1 MDRTGWIV
9 VSTCAVLLVLWMQ
22 FMVPSAPPVPPKT
35 AEEPA
40 AAGAAPGDTLGKAS
54 PPAPARPADPGKTV
68 ALETDRAVFTIAS
81 RGGGIV
87 SAALK
92 DHARRFGSEER
103 YELNRPDRADSGD
116 AVGALRIGP
125 EGFDEV
131 AYEVTEE
138 SGSVVLSGVL
148 EGGLRVTKR
157 FGTVAPRP
165 ELKESDPSGHVV
177 TLQLR
182 VENTG
187 KEPLSLAPY
196 SLYGGAAAT
205 THPRGQ
211 MDTGV
216 FWRQGGFTFRRVD
229 WFKPFL
235 FRPEREVYE
244 RVMRHLD
251 WAGVKS
257 EYFTIITRQLD
268 HHGGR
273 IWARRFPTVV
283 EGHEEESRRMDL
295 HGIECGLGLPDVA
308 LEPGETQ
315 VFDYEIYLGPK
326 QFSLLKNLQEGQR
339 EVMGYDKIP
348 VFGTLFGWLIR
359 PLAGLLVTLLTT
371 FVGWFG
377 NYGIAVMLLTVVVRA
392 AMWPLHA
399 KAHATSKQ
407 MAQLTP
413 LLNELKEKYESDPQK
428 LQQEQMKLW
437 GEYGINP
444 MGGCLPALVQMPIF
458 IAYFRM
464 LASAVEL
471 RHEPFVAWIKDLSMP
486 DTITNIGG
494 LDLNLLPILMAG
506 TSYLQFAM
514 MPKTGDKNQRMI
526 FMMFPLMFLFFC
538 YTYASA
544 LALYWTWS
552 NLISIGQTYVLNK
565 RPVPALKKTGKR
577 KKSWLQNL
585 HEQAEAA
592 QKAKAAGRPFP
603 SPGAASPGMP
613 GASSSSYGE
622 RGPRNQKPKSSRK
635 RKRR

>member
-22 FMVPSAPPVPPKT
+22 FMVPSAPPVT
-35 AEEPA
+35 PA
-40 AAGAAPGDTLGKAS
+40 ADGVASETAAGVPGSVET
-54 PPAPARPADPGKTV
+54 PPVPARPVDPGKTV
-68 ALETDRAVFTIAS
+68 ALETDRAVFTVAS

-87 SAALK
+87 TAALK
-92 DHARRFGSEER
+92 DHAREFGGTER
-103 YELNRPDRADSGD
+103 YELNRPNRTDPGD
-116 AVGALRIGP
+116 AVGALRIGVT
-125 EGFDEV
+125 GFDDV
-131 AYEVTEE
+131 VYEAAEE
-138 SGSVVLSGVL
+138 SGTVVMTGEL

-157 FGTVAPRP
+157 FGTIAPRP
-165 ELKESDPSGHVV
+165 ELKDADPTGHVV

-182 VENTG
+182 LENTG
-187 KEPLSLAPY
+187 TGAISLAPY
-196 SLYGGAAAT
+196 SVYGGAAST

-235 FRPEREVYE
+235 LRPEREVYE
-244 RVMRHLD
+244 SAMRNLD

-273 IWARRFPTVV
+273 IWARRFPTIV
-283 EGHEEESRRMDL
+283 EGHEKESVRMNL
-295 HGIECGLGLPDVA
+295 HGIECGLGLPDVS
-308 LEPGETQ
+308 LEPGETR
-315 VFDYEIYLGPK
+315 VFDYEIYMGPK
-326 QFSLLKNLQEGQR
+326 QYSLLKHLQEGQR

-348 VFGTLFGWLIR
+348 VFGEMFGWLIR

-371 FVGWFG
+371 FTGWFG

-392 AMWPLHA
+392 VMWPLHA

-407 MAQLTP
+407 MSQLTP

-494 LDLNLLPILMAG
+494 LDINVLPILMAG

-538 YTYASA
+538 YTYAAA

-552 NLISIGQTYVLNK
+552 NLISIGQTYVLNS
-565 RPVPALKKTGKR
+565 RPVPALKKAGKR
-577 KKSWLQNL
+577 KKTWLQNL

-592 QKAKAAGRPFP
+592 HKAKAAGRPAP
-603 SPGAASPGMP
+603 SPGATAAGTSGT
-613 GASSSSYGE
+613 SSSSYGE
-622 RGPRNQKPKSSRK
+622 RGPRNQKPKASRK